1 MADLSKIKIN
11 GTAYEIKDA
20 VARDSIPTAFSDLE
34 NDTDFVMA
42 SVAGT
47 TLYFTRTLENGDEVN
62 Y

>member
-11 GTAYEIKDA
+11 GTEYNLKDA
-20 VARDSIPTAFSDLE
+20 VARNSIPTAFSDLE

-42 SVAGT
+42 SVSGT
-47 TLYFTRTLENGDEVN
+47 TLYFTRTLENGDEVE